1 MATETKRPKRPA
13 NLSSHTELSTL
24 TQCERRWWYNY
35 VQKIRGEASPQMI
48 LGSTMGVCCDAFW
61 LGEDWRLALATLI
74 TVAEAQAGGYEAS
87 PATDINLDLVE
98 AEPYATAYWLMC
110 RYERHYEHMVGKVKV
125 IAQELDCRATIPGTK
140 FKHQAIIDEVWEID
154 GRNWMVERKTYG
166 KTDKLAMVDVDPQL
180 TNNLWVAREHT
191 GLKFA
196 GIIFDGIY
204 TYHWK
209 AEKPTQQQLIDE
221 AIALSWSSNGGPFW
235 AEGSHMGD
243 GYKIADL
250 TKTAQRDW
258 ARAQLEVHPGLD
270 RPDSESFEM
279 IYLDR
284 TEKHIKQAQV
294 EIVGQLKRRAQLR
307 RGVHPNRNLGPFC
320 TNCPARSQCFEDL
333 AFPQDVEVDFS

>member
-24 TQCERRWWYNY
+24 TQCERRWWYSY
-35 VQKIRGEASPQMI
+35 VLKIRGEASLPMI
-48 LGSTMGVCCDAFW
+48 LGSTMGVTCDAFW
-61 LGEDWRLALATLI
+61 RGDNWEEVIAALVCEEGADIDSIDVDTI
-74 TVAEAQAGGYEAS
+74 TE
-87 PATDINLDLVE
+87 
-98 AEPYATAYWLMC
+98 EPYATAVWLMR
-110 RYERHYEHMVGKVKV
+110 RYERHYEYMRPKVKV

-191 GLKFA
+191 GMKFA

-204 TYHWK
+204 TYRWK
-209 AEKPTQQQLIDE
+209 AEKPTQKALIEED
-221 AIALSWSSNGGPFW
+221 IANVDVI
-235 AEGSHMGD
+235 D
-243 GYKIADL
+243 GITLESMKKADQ
-250 TKTAQRDW
+250 TDW
-258 ARAQLEVHPGLD
+258 ARAALERHPGVD

-279 IYLDR
+279 LYLDR
-284 TEKHIKQAQV
+284 TAKHIKQAQI

-307 RGVHPNRNLGPFC
+307 RGTHPNRNLGPFC